1 MFCAHFIAKSGN
13 AERFWR
19 DPYRRAEA
27 GAARDIMLEVAA
39 QHPDALLVLGGDLN
53 DFPGSTTLNVFE
65 DDERFK
71 RVAAELNGAERTH
84 RFGALDHLYIVTEA
98 GGVYVDGG

>member
-1 MFCAHFIAKSGN
+1 M
-13 AERFWR
+13 
-19 DPYRRAEA
+19 
-27 GAARDIMLEVAA
+27 
-39 QHPDALLVLGGDLN
+39 
-53 DFPGSTTLNVFE
+53 NVFE

-98 GGVYVDGG
+98 GGVYVDGSVEVVRSGERGYAGSDHAALKASFRGQ